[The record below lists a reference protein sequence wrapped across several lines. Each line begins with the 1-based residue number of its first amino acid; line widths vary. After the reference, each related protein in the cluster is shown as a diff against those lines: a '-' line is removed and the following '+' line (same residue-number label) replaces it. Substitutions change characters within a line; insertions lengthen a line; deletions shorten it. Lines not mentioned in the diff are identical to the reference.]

1 MYKHYASIPFQIEKI
16 LITKTMNPGL
26 EDSVPTSD
34 EVEALRAGQEPTE
47 KRVYLQVGKPHL
59 VMLTIYSSYIYRR
72 EKTIWKDTIYKT
84 QSGIWKHGNNS

>member
-1 MYKHYASIPFQIEKI
+1 
-16 LITKTMNPGL
+16 MNPGL

-72 EKTIWKDTIYKT
+72 EKTI
-84 QSGIWKHGNNS
+84 